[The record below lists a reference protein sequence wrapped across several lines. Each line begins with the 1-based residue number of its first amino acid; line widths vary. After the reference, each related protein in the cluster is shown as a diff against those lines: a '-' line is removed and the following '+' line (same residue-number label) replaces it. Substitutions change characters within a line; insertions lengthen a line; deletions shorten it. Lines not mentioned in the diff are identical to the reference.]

1 MKYIAPA
8 YYRSFKCIASACK
21 HSCCIGWEV
30 DVDGEALALY
40 DGMTHPYAARIR
52 DSIDYADTPHLALTE
67 DERCPHL
74 APSGLCNIIT
84 ECGEQALCQI
94 CRDHPRYRNFYDGV
108 TELGL
113 GLSCEEATRLA
124 LSSEARGFIV
134 SDSEDMT
141 VFEYSEDYP
150 TELFSGDESYL
161 AEEKK
166 RLISLAT
173 DSSKSIDER
182 LKLLLPKTP
191 AVDEIKSLLLSLEM
205 LDESWQDRV
214 ISLPADDFVPN
225 LENFDKYL
233 ERTVATVIYRHAS
246 SESFCSPITVA
257 AFAAL
262 SALTVAALA
271 GTPDAFADVLRAWS
285 AEVEYSTENTE
296 KILDFVEENCQYEI

>member
-1 MKYIAPA
+1 MKYVAPA

-40 DGMTHPYAARIR
+40 DGMTHPYATRIR
-52 DSIDYADTPHLALTE
+52 DSIDYTDTPHFALAE
-67 DERCPHL
+67 GERCPHL

-84 ECGEQALCQI
+84 ECGEQALCRI
-94 CRDHPRYRNFYDGV
+94 CRDHPRYRNFYVGV

-124 LSSEARGFIV
+124 LSSGDLGFIV

-141 VFEYSEDYP
+141 VVEYSEDYP
-150 TELFSGDESYL
+150 AELFSEDESYT
-161 AEEKK
+161 AREKA
-166 RLISLAT
+166 RLTAIVT
-173 DSSKSIDER
+173 DSRKSIDER
-182 LKLLLPKTP
+182 LKILLPKMP
-191 AVDEIKSLLLSLEM
+191 RAEEIKSLLLSLEI
-205 LDESWQDRV
+205 LDESWRDRV
-214 ISLPADDFVPN
+214 MLLSADDFVLN
-225 LENFDKYL
+225 LENFDKYI
-233 ERTVATVIYRHAS
+233 ERTVATIIYRHAS
-246 SESFCSPITVA
+246 SESFYFPTTVA

-262 SALTVAALA
+262 SALTVAAIA
-271 GTPDAFADVLRAWS
+271 GTPDAFAEILRAWS

>member
-1 MKYIAPA
+1 MKYLAPA
-8 YYRSFKCIASACK
+8 YYRHFECIAAACR

-40 DGMTHPYAARIR
+40 GGMTHPYAAHIR
-52 DSIDYADTPHLALTE
+52 DSIDNTDTPHFMLS
-67 DERCPHL
+67 DGERCPHL

-94 CRDHPRYRNFYDGV
+94 CRDHPRYRNFYEGV

-124 LSSEARGFIV
+124 LCGEDLGFIV

-141 VFEYSEDYP
+141 AAEYRREYP
-150 TELFSGDESYL
+150 AELFSADEAYL

-166 RLISLAT
+166 RLISLVT

-182 LKLLLPKTP
+182 LKILLPKAP
-191 AVDEIKSLLLSLEM
+191 ASDEIKSLFLSLEI
-205 LDESWQDRV
+205 LDENWRER
-214 ISLPADDFVPN
+214 ISALSA
-225 LENFDKYL
+225 ENFDLDLEKFNGCI
-233 ERTVATVIYRHAS
+233 ERTLAAIIYRHTS
-246 SESFCSPITVA
+246 SESFYSPSSVA

-271 GTPDAFADVLRAWS
+271 GTPESFSDTLRAWS
-285 AEVEYSTENTE
+285 AEIEYSTENTE
-296 KILDFVEENCQYEI
+296 KILDYIEENLPI